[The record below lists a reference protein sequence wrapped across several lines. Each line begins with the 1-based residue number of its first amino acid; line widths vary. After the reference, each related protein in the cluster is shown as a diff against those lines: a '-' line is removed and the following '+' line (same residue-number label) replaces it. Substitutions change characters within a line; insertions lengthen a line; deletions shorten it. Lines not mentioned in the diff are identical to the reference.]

1 MPIQNII
8 LVYAI
13 LSGMMS
19 IVLMVF
25 TIFFEKDKKRSRT
38 LLIWAA
44 LFLASSFAVTE
55 YAFWMEGYNLFT
67 FVLLFNFPLVVFFAT
82 WFTFLIWLFESRSER
97 KVWMLLLA
105 LLIVTVIVAMNCM
118 NCLNF

>member
-19 IVLMVF
+19 IALMVF

-38 LLIWAA
+38 FLIWAA

-55 YAFWMEGYNLFT
+55 YAFWIEGYNLFT

-82 WFTFLIWLFESRSER
+82 WFTFMIWLFESRGER
-97 KVWMLLLA
+97 KVWMLLLV

-118 NCLNF
+118 DCLSF

>member
-19 IVLMVF
+19 IALTVF
-25 TIFFEKDKKRSRT
+25 TIFFEKNKKRSRT
-38 LLIWAA
+38 LLIWAS

-55 YAFWMEGYNLFT
+55 YAFWIEGYNLFN
-67 FVLLFNFPLVVFFAT
+67 FVLLFNFPLVVFFVT
-82 WFTFLIWLFESRSER
+82 WFTFLIWLFESRGER
-97 KVWMLLLA
+97 NVWVLLLV
-105 LLIVTVIVAMNCM
+105 LLVVVVLIAMNCM

>member
-1 MPIQNII
+1 MSIQNII
-8 LVYAI
+8 LVYAV

-19 IVLMVF
+19 IALTVF

-55 YAFWMEGYNLFT
+55 YAFWIEGYNLFT

-82 WFTFLIWLFESRSER
+82 WFTFLIWLFESRGER
-97 KVWMLLLA
+97 RVWVLLLV
-105 LLIVTVIVAMNCM
+105 LLVIVVLIAMNCM

>member
-19 IVLMVF
+19 IALTVF
-25 TIFFEKDKKRSRT
+25 TIFFEKNKKRSRT
-38 LLIWAA
+38 LLIWAS

-55 YAFWMEGYNLFT
+55 YAFWIEGYNLFT

-82 WFTFLIWLFESRSER
+82 WFTFLIWLFESRGER
-97 KVWMLLLA
+97 RVWVLLLV
-105 LLIVTVIVAMNCM
+105 LLVVVVLIAMNCM